1 MIVSYMS
8 LGTVDQVLKNT
19 NILIHVSKIHDFL
32 ISVSKEKKMSVSNFL
47 IHLVRL
53 LYFVFIL
60 FTR

>member
-1 MIVSYMS
+1 MMVSFMS
-8 LGTVDQVLKNT
+8 LRIVDQVFKHT

-32 ISVSKEKKMSVSNFL
+32 ITVSKEKKMSVSNFL
-47 IHLVRL
+47 IHLIRL